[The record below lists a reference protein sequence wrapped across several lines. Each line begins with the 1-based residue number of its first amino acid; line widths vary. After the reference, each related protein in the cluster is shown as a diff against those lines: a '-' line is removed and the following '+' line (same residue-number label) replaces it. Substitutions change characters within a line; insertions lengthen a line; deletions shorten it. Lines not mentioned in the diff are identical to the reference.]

1 MLGDDV
7 HVQLIHEVFVR
18 AYLALIANRG
28 TEVSLQIAARC
39 TAIMKRTLGLRKKSV
54 NMGIVVSSPFS
65 LSKWPAVDA

>member
-28 TEVSLQIAARC
+28 TGLSLQIAATC
-39 TAIMKRTLGLRKKSV
+39 TAIIKCTLGLRKKSV
-54 NMGIVVSSPFS
+54 NVGMVVSSSFS
-65 LSKWPAVDA
+65 LSKWPAVYA